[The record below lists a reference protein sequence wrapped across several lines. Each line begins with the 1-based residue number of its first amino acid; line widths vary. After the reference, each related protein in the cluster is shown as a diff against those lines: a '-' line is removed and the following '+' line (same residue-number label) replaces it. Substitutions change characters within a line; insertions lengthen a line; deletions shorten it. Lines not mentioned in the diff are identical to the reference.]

1 MHIITARALRSPAIQ
16 GILASLLLAGQALCA
31 SATDTLVEFY
41 NTTLIHYFLTIDPTE
56 AVAIDSGSAG
66 PGWQRTGKT
75 IAAYRSASGATVGA
89 VVVCRFYGNQSNGGA
104 NGHFYTADA
113 AECTSVKLDPGWM
126 FERNEFYAQAATNGS
141 CPSGSL
147 PVYRAYN
154 GRFAQHDSNHRYT
167 TDARD
172 VQPEAG
178 ARLARRR
185 RCVLRGF
192 VDYVEPRRDE
202 AAVG

>member
-1 MHIITARALRSPAIQ
+1 MHIFTARALRSPAIQ

-126 FERNEFYAQAATNGS
+126 FERNEWFNADGLTWNSLAKISVHSMT
-141 CPSGSL
+141 CVRSL
-147 PVYRAYN
+147 PWQLRSYLTICSF
-154 GRFAQHDSNHRYT
+154 GLGFASGL
-167 TDARD
+167 
-172 VQPEAG
+172 PPLPSAG
-178 ARLARRR
+178 APGGVFGASPGWPDLNAR
-185 RCVLRGF
+185 
-192 VDYVEPRRDE
+192 P
-202 AAVG
+202 